1 MVVEKA
7 AKTGDLLPIG
17 VMAQRSGVAVSALR
31 YYEDHGLVTSTRAAG
46 GVRYFERSTLRRIAF
61 IRAAQMVGL
70 TLEEIREAMATLP
83 ERRTPT
89 RNDWAQL
96 SRRFRERLDHRIEA
110 LRELRDDLTGCI
122 GCGCLSLRSC
132 RLYNARDQLAT
143 QGPGPRRLP
152 AHVTRNASGS
162 RAKSG

>member
-1 MVVEKA
+1 MGMETA
-7 AKTGDLLPIG
+7 LKTTDLLPIG
-17 VMAQRSGVAVSALR
+17 TLARRSGVAVSALR
-31 YYEDHGLVTSTRAAG
+31 YYEDQGLVTSFRAAG
-46 GVRYFERSTLRRIAF
+46 GVRYFERSALRRIAF
-61 IRAAQMVGL
+61 IRAAQTVGL
-70 TLEEIREAMATLP
+70 TLDEIREAMAMLP

-96 SRRFRERLDHRIEA
+96 SRSFRERIDRRIEA

-143 QGPGPRRLP
+143 QGAGPRRLP
-152 AHVTRNASGS
+152 AHVTRGGSGS
-162 RAKSG
+162 RANSG